1 MQINVKEGEIERSES
16 NHPHLQTKS
25 ESSYSPHR
33 GVNLDTL
40 RFDEKKKTELAYEK
54 DRCSNLFLQTS
65 ITVRRLKVEFQL

>member
-40 RFDEKKKTELAYEK
+40 RFDEKKKQSLLTRKTGA
-54 DRCSNLFLQTS
+54 QTCFFK
-65 ITVRRLKVEFQL
+65 LL